1 MNKSLSRAGRAVLF
15 AGGMLIAASGCS
27 KAPYDMASVRGMV
40 TLDGQALSEGKVMFA
55 PVASGSS
62 AKAGKPG
69 YGTLNVDGTFVVSTY
84 GKEDGAVVG
93 THWVTV
99 VQTIVPDNSNATP
112 DTAES
117 VKFKRYKFPQQQ
129 TVAAGAENKIDIA
142 LTSAMLS
149 E

>member
-1 MNKSLSRAGRAVLF
+1 MNKSFLPANCAF
-15 AGGMLIAASGCS
+15 LIAGFLIVAAGCS
-27 KAPYDMASVRGMV
+27 KAPYDTAAVQGTV
-40 TLDGQALSEGKVMFA
+40 TLDGQPLSKGKVMFA
-55 PVASGSS
+55 PVAASGS
-62 AKAGKPG
+62 AKVGKPG
-69 YGTLNVDGTFVVSTY
+69 FGQVNAEGRFIVSTY

-99 VQTIVPDNSNATP
+99 IQTIVPNNSHATP

-117 VKFKRYKFPQQQ
+117 VQFIHYKFPQQQ
-129 TVAAGAENKIDIA
+129 TVAAGSENKIDIA